1 MCKQY
6 LAFLTISCMLLTTSD
21 ALSKDNDQFPGVES
35 LMTAEEREQ
44 TGVSKLTSGEIK
56 ALNAWLV
63 RYTAEDAPV
72 LTKNNEEVKQQVV
85 KAANEGSRSRIKG
98 HFTGWTGETRFYL
111 ENGEI
116 WKQRYGAKWKISLEN
131 PEVIIKKG
139 FMGTYTLTI
148 VSENK
153 TTGVS
158 QVKQR

>member
-1 MCKQY
+1 
-6 LAFLTISCMLLTTSD
+6 
-21 ALSKDNDQFPGVES
+21 
-35 LMTAEEREQ
+35 
-44 TGVSKLTSGEIK
+44 
-56 ALNAWLV
+56 
-63 RYTAEDAPV
+63 
-72 LTKNNEEVKQQVV
+72 VV

-98 HFTGWTGETRFYL
+98 HFSGWTGETSFYL

-116 WKQRYGAKWKISLEN
+116 WKQRYGAKWKTSLEN

-158 QVKQR
+158 RVRQR